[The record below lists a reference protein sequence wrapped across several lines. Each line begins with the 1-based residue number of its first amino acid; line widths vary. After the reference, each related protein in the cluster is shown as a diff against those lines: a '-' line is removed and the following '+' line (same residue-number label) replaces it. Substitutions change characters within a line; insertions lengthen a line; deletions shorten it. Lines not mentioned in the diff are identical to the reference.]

1 MVRTMCRGNITLC
14 EQEVG
19 DVDGHMTVLLCACV
33 SVFVDIRQEQKKKP
47 VASDFAAAVCKL
59 IQT

>member
-19 DVDGHMTVLLCACV
+19 DVDGHMTVLHYCAFV
-33 SVFVDIRQEQKKKP
+33 SMFVDIRQEQKKKP
-47 VASDFAAAVCKL
+47 VASDFAAAA
-59 IQT
+59 T